1 MNKKNELSESLE
13 DYLETILHLQ
23 DMNVVARSK
32 DIAMKL
38 GVQRGSVTGM
48 LKNLS
53 QKGFV
58 NYEPYGFITLTP
70 EGKKIAVEIKRR
82 HIIIKDFLSR
92 VLQIEE
98 DKADRTACRMEHV
111 MDKPTVNKLV
121 NFINFVDT
129 CPRAGA
135 DWIQEFVAFCS
146 IKKPAMEKCKN
157 CVEQCL
163 TKIKPTQTA

>member
-1 MNKKNELSESLE
+1 MNKKNKLSESLE
-13 DYLETILHLQ
+13 DYLEIILHLQ
-23 DMNVVARSK
+23 SMHVVARSK
-32 DIAMKL
+32 DIAVQM

-53 QKGFV
+53 QKGLI

-70 EGKKIAVEIKRR
+70 EGKKIATEIKRR

-92 VLQIEE
+92 VLQIE
-98 DKADRTACRMEHV
+98 DKKADRTACRMEHV
-111 MDKPTVNKLV
+111 MDKPTVNMLV

-129 CPRAGA
+129 CPRAGT

-146 IKKPAMEKCKN
+146 TKKPTREKCKN
-157 CVEQCL
+157 CLEQCL
-163 TKIKPTQTA
+163 TKIKTIPTA